1 MMGNN
6 IEGASETKR
15 TFSIQENP
23 VLTWKKTERVEEAI
37 NQTRRELEVET
48 SEEREIT
55 TGSHQIECKSL
66 ILLQVNCRII
76 LNKASEFWNLVDTY
90 NPDVII
96 GTESWLREESNNA
109 EIFRDDNTTCK

>member
-15 TFSIQENP
+15 TFSVQENP

-55 TGSHQIECKSL
+55 TGSQQIEVKSL
-66 ILLQVNCRII
+66 VLLQINTGVFSMRLQNFGIRLTHIIRI
-76 LNKASEFWNLVDTY
+76 S
-90 NPDVII
+90 
-96 GTESWLREESNNA
+96 
-109 EIFRDDNTTCK
+109 